1 MLIDNTNTNIPEL
14 SVGEVIK
21 TLSELYINAINKGIM
36 LNDIPAPFLWGPAG
50 VGKSAGIR
58 QLARAIESNT
68 CKKVNIFD
76 VRLLLFSPVDL
87 RGVPIASA
95 DGFSDWLMPRIFD
108 MDKSDKC
115 VNILFLDELSAAPQ
129 SVQAAAYQITLD
141 RVIGE
146 HKLPDNC
153 IVIAAGNRTTDKS
166 VAFTMPKALCNRLL
180 HFSVRSDVSSWIK
193 WAYNNGIDN
202 RIIGFISFDNSQLN
216 ISPETGDMAF
226 PTPRSWSFVSSLLKA
241 INPNNVSDIH
251 TLISS
256 AVGIETA
263 VAFEEFC
270 QTHEYLPNIDDIFD
284 GVCSEYPKKQ
294 QVLYALIS
302 SLVTA
307 VNERE
312 HITDTELENV
322 CTYATHFPPDFAMT
336 FFNDLTN
343 IKDLK
348 PKLLKIRALQRWLS
362 KHSHTIT

>member
-14 SVGEVIK
+14 SVGETIK
-21 TLSELYINAINKGIM
+21 TLTELYCNAIKAGIS
-36 LNDIPAPFLWGPAG
+36 LKNIPAPFLWGPFG

-58 QLARAIESNT
+58 QLAAALEKNT
-68 CKKVNIFD
+68 GKHVNVID

-87 RGVPIASA
+87 RGVPVAST
-95 DGFSDWLMPRIFD
+95 DGFSDWLKPRIFD
-108 MDKSDKC
+108 MEPSDEY

-166 VAFTMPKALCNRLL
+166 VSFAMPKALCNRLL
-180 HFSVRSDVSSWIK
+180 HFSIRSDVASWSE
-193 WAYNNGIDN
+193 WAYANGIDE
-202 RIIGFISFDNSQLN
+202 RIIGFIAFDNSRLN
-216 ISPETGDMAF
+216 ITPETGDFAF
-226 PTPRSWSFVSSLLKA
+226 PTPRSWSFVSTLLKA
-241 INPNNVSDIH
+241 SDPIDVSDMH
-251 TLISS
+251 ALISS

-270 QTHEYLPNIDDIFD
+270 STHEYLPDIDEIFE
-284 GVCSEYPKKQ
+284 GTCTEYPKKQ

-307 VNERE
+307 VYERDV
-312 HITDTELENV
+312 TDNELENI
-322 CTYATHFPPDFAMT
+322 CDYATRFPPDFAMT
-336 FFNDLTN
+336 FY
-343 IKDLK
+343 KDLSNIVK
-348 PKLLKIRALQRWLS
+348 INAKLMKVRALQRWLS
-362 KHSHTIT
+362 RNGRSL